1 MISFTYMSGF
11 LAVLDGQPNLWGS
24 LQYQL
29 VGFFVVMIALA
40 SIWAGLEIIGFF
52 FRQRAHKEAAN
63 KVPVSGSIVT
73 DTSQGDDLDK
83 DVVMVI
89 AAAVNSVVTVPHR
102 IVSISLA
109 DGGNGKAANSQGA
122 WSAEGRRA
130 HYDSHNVR

>member
-1 MISFTYMSGF
+1 MISFTYISGF

-29 VGFFVVMIALA
+29 VGFLVVMIALA

-52 FRQRAHKEAAN
+52 FRQIPHKEAAN
-63 KVPVSGSIVT
+63 KAPVSSSIIT
-73 DTSQGDDLDK
+73 DSSQEEDLDK

-89 AAAVNSVVTVPHR
+89 AAAVNSVVTEPHR

-109 DGGNGKAANSQGA
+109 DGGKGGSANSQGA

-130 HYDSHNVR
+130 HSGSHKVR